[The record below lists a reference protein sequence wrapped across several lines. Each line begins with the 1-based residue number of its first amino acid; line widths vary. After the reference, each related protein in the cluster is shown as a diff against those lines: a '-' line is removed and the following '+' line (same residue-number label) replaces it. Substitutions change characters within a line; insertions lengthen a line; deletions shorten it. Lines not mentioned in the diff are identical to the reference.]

1 MVQPSPFATLC
12 SLDTDVGV
20 TLLGTDGRSIVR
32 GATITVTPGMSL
44 ADLAA
49 AAAAGAG
56 VSIRSVEGAKVSRC
70 SARNQRPFGRG
81 GAHTREEQ
89 RRKEEEILFG
99 VRQGRTWD

>member
-1 MVQPSPFATLC
+1 MNPMVQPSPLATLC

-20 TLLGTDGRSIVR
+20 TLLGTDGRSIAR
-32 GATITVTPGMSL
+32 GAAITVTPGMSL

-70 SARNQRPFGRG
+70 SARNLNRF
-81 GAHTREEQ
+81 
-89 RRKEEEILFG
+89 
-99 VRQGRTWD
+99 